1 MSQTIVTLDLEGVL
15 VPEVWIAFAE
25 KTGIEDL
32 KKTTR
37 DIPDYDELMTGR
49 LRILRE
55 HQLTLPMI
63 QDVIAELEPL
73 PGALDFL
80 NALRER
86 VQVIILSDTFEA
98 FANPLMRQLGWPTIF
113 CHRLEVRDGHILN
126 YHLRQP
132 DQKRCSVLA
141 LQSLQYQVIAAG
153 DSYNDI
159 SMLST
164 AEHGILFHAPDN
176 VRAEFPQFP
185 AVDSYPALMEQI
197 TQHL

>member
-1 MSQTIVTLDLEGVL
+1 
-15 VPEVWIAFAE
+15 
-25 KTGIEDL
+25 
-32 KKTTR
+32 
-37 DIPDYDELMTGR
+37 
-49 LRILRE
+49 
-55 HQLTLPMI
+55 
-63 QDVIAELEPL
+63 
-73 PGALDFL
+73 
-80 NALRER
+80 
-86 VQVIILSDTFEA
+86 
-98 FANPLMRQLGWPTIF
+98 
-113 CHRLEVRDGHILN
+113 
-126 YHLRQP
+126 
-132 DQKRCSVLA
+132 

>member
-98 FANPLMRQLGWPTIF
+98 FAKPLMCQLGWPTIF